1 MNMLKKHLIRAG
13 TIILV
18 FGIAALVLAYFLGYY
33 DLSFLDRYKIIDE
46 LLGDGTPHET
56 TGGIGSLFTIP
67 DEASPGVELTSG
79 KQSGADTVSNGER
92 PDDAV
97 AESYETENINAVF
110 TTKRLQDKL
119 LLNASNGGKTISEL
133 KKSGY
138 HIAGSTYSEAAALMP
153 ASDADADSADSTD
166 SADSAD
172 SADTSVPVFE
182 SPKFVP
188 GQTVL
193 GRLTFDYKLPEV
205 YSRSKRHV
213 DKNIVNYPEDD
224 SEYYITVKDVIER
237 RPAVELYM
245 GYILID
251 SGGSGLYVAS
261 SDGNVL
267 CSLNK
272 NSYTAANCRDK
283 YGRPLFTK
291 VSGGGAYLYLA
302 GDGMTFLTSDYD
314 PAVDGRGISFDYPT
328 YYGRSDSTAVYI
340 DKNSSGMLGYKV
352 TGGGALTGYN
362 YTSARVFTENRAAV
376 TTTKN
381 RGGMF
386 FINENG
392 QQAFSTW
399 YSYLNEYDRYV
410 FNNLMP
416 PATDGI
422 ENIGFYYF
430 EEGLTRVRRQVIDNW
445 NWSMY
450 RRVRVVTDE
459 SILIRTDGSEYILPS
474 GYTLEGY
481 SDGMMLLRSSK
492 DGLYGFM
499 NYAGEWIAQPIYK
512 SATPSVGGLATLTT
526 EDGRVG
532 MIDTEGNII
541 LQFTYDSIS
550 QCSDGVIAAY
560 REENGWT
567 VYRLMTRE

>member
-1 MNMLKKHLIRAG
+1 MLKKHLIRAG

-18 FGIAALVLAYFLGYY
+18 FGIAAIVLAYFLGYY

-46 LLGDGTPHET
+46 LLGDGTSHDAS
-56 TGGIGSLFTIP
+56 GGIGSLFTIP
-67 DEASPGVELTSG
+67 DETTSG
-79 KQSGADTVSNGER
+79 DVTSDAQTSDGQSGADENVER
-92 PDDAV
+92 PGDAV
-97 AESYETENINAVF
+97 EDNYETVNVSAVF
-110 TTKRLQDKL
+110 TTDRLRDKL
-119 LLNASNGGKTISEL
+119 LTNAANGGKTVAEL

-138 HIAGSTYSEAAALMP
+138 HIAGSTYSEAAAV
-153 ASDADADSADSTD
+153 SVSGDFADAAAAGELIPT
-166 SADSAD
+166 
-172 SADTSVPVFE
+172 FE
-182 SPKFVP
+182 SPKFIP

-213 DKNIVNYPEDD
+213 IKNIVNYPDDD
-224 SEYYITVKDVIER
+224 SEYYITERDVIER

-245 GYILID
+245 GYIMID

-261 SDGNVL
+261 SDGDVL

-272 NSYTAANCRDK
+272 NLYSVANCRDK

-291 VSGGGAYLYLA
+291 VSDPSAYLYLA

-314 PAVDGRGISFDYPT
+314 PAVDGRGLSFDYPT
-328 YYGRSDSTAVYI
+328 YYGRSDSTAVYV

-376 TTTKN
+376 TTTRN

-445 NWSMY
+445 NWSAY
-450 RRVRVVTDE
+450 RRVRVVVDE
-459 SILIRTDGSEYILPS
+459 SILIRTDGSEYVLPS

-481 SDGMMLLRSSK
+481 SDGLMLLKSEKS
-492 DGLYGFM
+492 GLYGFM
-499 NYAGEWIAQPIYK
+499 DYTGEWIAQPIYK
-512 SATPSVGGLATLTT
+512 SAEPSVGGLAVLTA

-532 MIDTEGNII
+532 MIDTAGNII
-541 LQFTYDSIS
+541 LQFTYDYIS
-550 QCSDGVIAAY
+550 RCSDGVIAAY

-567 VYRLMTRE
+567 IYRLMSRE